1 VACMESILAL
11 HRLCTVSG
19 GLGLRG
25 ANAACRCRHTVA
37 MRSRLVVPGSPKG
50 MPAMATMV

>member
-1 VACMESILAL
+1 MESILAL